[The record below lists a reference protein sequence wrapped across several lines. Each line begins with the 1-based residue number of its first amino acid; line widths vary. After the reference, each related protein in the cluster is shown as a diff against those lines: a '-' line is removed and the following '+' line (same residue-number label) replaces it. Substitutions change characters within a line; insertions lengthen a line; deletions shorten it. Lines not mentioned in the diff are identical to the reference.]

1 METYS
6 APALEDLG
14 SVAELT
20 QGQAHHHKKKPI
32 GWNCS

>member
-20 QGQAHHHKKKPI
+20 QGHSHKHGKKPA
-32 GWNCS
+32 GWHCS